1 MPNNRARF
9 RVSDHA
15 GESADLMTLQL
26 GQNEAFVSAIL
37 DGLKDAV
44 LVVDQNR
51 QVVYANKALH
61 DLFRLGLNP
70 VGRELME
77 VVLDHRINAVI
88 EQVLDHETPMEEQ
101 VTLTRLPGTERTSV
115 ILMIDAAPLAS
126 DTGQVQVR
134 VILRDETARAET
146 EQMRRDFV
154 ANASHELRTPLSI
167 INGYVENL
175 MDGAIEDPGL
185 AQRFLSIMKKHGD
198 RIARIV
204 EDMLTISK
212 FESAVEDPT
221 KAGVFD
227 LLGCVNDVIE
237 RLQPVIEDKLSSVT
251 LASDMSKA
259 LLAGDRF
266 YWDQIFFNLI
276 ENALKQNLRPNL
288 KVRVEVIETSSGHYQ
303 INVTDDGVGIP
314 QADLPFIFH
323 RFYRVDKHHSQ
334 EIKGTG
340 LGLSIV
346 KRAIE
351 AHGGEVTASST
362 PGEQTTFAI
371 TVPKG
376 NVSCG
381 DTSE

>member
-1 MPNNRARF
+1 
-9 RVSDHA
+9 
-15 GESADLMTLQL
+15 MTLDL
-26 GQNEAFVSAIL
+26 GHNQAFVSAIL
-37 DGLKDAV
+37 DGMNDAV
-44 LVVDQNR
+44 LVVNENR

-61 DLFRLGLNP
+61 DMFRLGIDP

-88 EQVLDHETPMEEQ
+88 EQALEGGTPTEEE
-101 VTLTRLPGTERTSV
+101 VALTRLPGAERKNV
-115 ILMIDAAPLAS
+115 ILKVDAAPLAS
-126 DTGQVQVR
+126 DSGEMQAR
-134 VILRDETARAET
+134 VILKDDTARAEM

-175 MDGAIEDPGL
+175 MDGAVEDPGM

-212 FESAVEDPT
+212 FESAENPT

-227 LLGCVNDVIE
+227 LLSCVNDVIE
-237 RLQPVIEDKLSSVT
+237 RLQPVIEDKQSSVT
-251 LASDMSKA
+251 LVTDDWPKA

-288 KVRVEVIETSSGHYQ
+288 KVIVKISETHSGHYQ
-303 INVTDDGVGIP
+303 ISITDDGVGIP

-323 RFYRVDKHHSQ
+323 RFYRVEKHHSQ
-334 EIKGTG
+334 GIKGTG

-351 AHGGEVTASST
+351 SHGGEVTASST
-362 PGEQTTFAI
+362 PGEQTTFTI
-371 TVPKG
+371 SVPKG
-376 NVSCG
+376 NVSRG
-381 DTSE
+381 DVTD